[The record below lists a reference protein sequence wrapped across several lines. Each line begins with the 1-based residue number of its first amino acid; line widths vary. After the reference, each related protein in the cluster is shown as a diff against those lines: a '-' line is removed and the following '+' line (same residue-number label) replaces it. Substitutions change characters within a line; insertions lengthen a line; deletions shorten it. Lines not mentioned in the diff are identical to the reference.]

1 MGKQHIKAAH
11 EFLLARDIDG
21 LTDMHV
27 VSIDPEFR
35 SLAVASGLGQRGRD
49 VYWTVL
55 AGLTASAP
63 LKRAIS
69 HSVEETGTLTWRE
82 NGMLFTWHINE
93 VHGIC
98 LYVLAEEK

>member
-1 MGKQHIKAAH
+1 MGNPHIKAAH
-11 EFLLARDIDG
+11 EFLLARDIDA

-27 VSIDPEFR
+27 VSIHPEFK
-35 SLAVASGLGQRGRD
+35 SLSVASGLGQRGRD

-55 AGLTASAP
+55 AGLGASTP

-69 HSVEETGTLTWRE
+69 HTVEETGTLTWRE

-98 LYVLAEEK
+98 LYVNDEGK